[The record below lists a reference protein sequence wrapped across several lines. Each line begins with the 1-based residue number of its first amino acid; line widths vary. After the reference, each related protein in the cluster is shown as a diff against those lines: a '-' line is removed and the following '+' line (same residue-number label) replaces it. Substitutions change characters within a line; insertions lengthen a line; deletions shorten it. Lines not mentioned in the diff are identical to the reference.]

1 MGDETVSDRMA
12 RMRQR
17 RRDAGLVEVRVW
29 VRPEV
34 APLVQDVARHVH
46 PDRVPLLRD
55 VVRYGIQV
63 EANRPPPS
71 PRTSTGY
78 LTGSNRIPV
87 RVEFPKKPEQTLRE
101 KLRGIGFRFA
111 ADECRGGNSVWLGS
125 VQVASLS
132 PMMAAIEAA
141 GGAITRV

>member
-17 RRDAGLVEVRVW
+17 RKDAGLVEVRVW

-34 APLVQDVARHVH
+34 APLVQDVAKHVH

-63 EANRPPPS
+63 EANRPPPL
-71 PRTSTGY
+71 PRPSTGY
-78 LTGSNRIPV
+78 LAGSDRISI

-101 KLRGIGFRFA
+101 KLKGIGFRFA
-111 ADECRGGNSVWLGS
+111 VDQCRGGNSIWVGT
-125 VQVASLS
+125 VMVADLFRLTA
-132 PMMAAIEAA
+132 PIEAV
-141 GGAITRV
+141 GGAISRI